1 MCWNLVKFTTLSI
14 GVLLIQ
20 LVSKVHFRVSYTLA
34 HCTMFVAKELFIK
47 TTIVVK
53 YYE

>member
-1 MCWNLVKFTTLSI
+1 MFTFI
-14 GVLLIQ
+14 I
-20 LVSKVHFRVSYTLA
+20 HFRVSYTLA
-34 HCTMFVAKELFIK
+34 HCTMFVAKELFIE